1 MEATTVRGRKFN
13 FSHTLGN
20 LTIFRYPVNLGLD
33 ADNNLYVVNRGH
45 DGDWI
50 FGVNKITLDENQIG
64 KFGGEGETD
73 GRFVWPTA
81 IVIDSRGLAYVAD
94 EWLNRVSI
102 FDTTVD
108 FNGKDI
114 EEKNFLRKWG
124 GGGSDPGQLGAP
136 AGLALDANEDLY
148 ITEQGNHRVSRF
160 TRDGEFLMTF
170 GGPGSAPGQFHKPWG
185 ITVDG
190 QGNVYVADWGN
201 DRVQKFTSQG
211 KFLTTIGEPG
221 SGPGRLHRPSDVAVD
236 SDGDVYVTDWGQNK
250 VEVYDSSG
258 ESLITLYGDHEKLSP
273 RSVEYL
279 DLNTVDYEKRQLV
292 TNFEPERY
300 FDSPTA
306 VEVDR
311 EGRIII
317 ADNIRLRLQVYRK
330 EME

>member
-81 IVIDSRGLAYVAD
+81 IVVDSRGLAYVTD

-108 FNGKDI
+108 FNGEDI

-124 GGGSDPGQLGAP
+124 VGGSDPGQLGAP

-185 ITVDG
+185 ITVDSE
-190 QGNVYVADWGN
+190 GNVYVADWGN
-201 DRVQKFTSQG
+201 DRVQKFTPQG
-211 KFLTTIGEPG
+211 EFLTTIGEPG